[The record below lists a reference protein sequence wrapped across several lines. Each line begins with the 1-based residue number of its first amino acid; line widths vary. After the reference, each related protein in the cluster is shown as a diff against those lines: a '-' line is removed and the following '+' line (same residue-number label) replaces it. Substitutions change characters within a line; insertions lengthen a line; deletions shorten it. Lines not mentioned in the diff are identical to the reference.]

1 MFKEMCW
8 VDPRT
13 KLYSLIGRGIG
24 YTLSPTIHN
33 YVFRRVGVNAIYIA
47 FDLSEEVFE
56 KAVLGLLELCGG
68 INVTIPYK
76 ERIISYLDRLDRIAS
91 RIGAVNTI
99 YRRAGYNTD
108 YEAVKSLTMERIGG
122 LEGSGCLVIGA
133 GGAAKASS
141 FALGDLGCRI
151 DIVNRTRKR
160 AEELV
165 ERLRSGGI
173 EARAVERCTGT
184 YDVVVNATPDP
195 SSLACTCTPKILAI
209 DLVYRPVKTE
219 LIRKTIEMGVR
230 YITGLEIL
238 VRQALLAQGIWF
250 ERDLLYLE
258 REVIGKL
265 CQETLSGEC

>member
-8 VDPRT
+8 VDART

-24 YTLSPTIHN
+24 YTLSPIIHN
-33 YVFRRVGVNAIYIA
+33 HVFRRTGINAIYIA

-76 ERIISYLDRLDRIAS
+76 EKIISYLDRLDGTAS

-99 YRRAGYNTD
+99 YRRTGYNTD
-108 YEAVKSLTMERIGG
+108 YEAVKSLTRERIGG
-122 LEGSGCLVIGA
+122 LEGSECLVIGA

-151 DIVNRTRKR
+151 NIVNRTRKR

-165 ERLRSGGI
+165 DRLRSTGI
-173 EARAVERCTGT
+173 EARVVYTCTGS

-209 DLVYRPVKTE
+209 DMVYKPVKTE
-219 LIRKTIEMGVR
+219 LIRRSIEMGIK

-258 REVIGKL
+258 GEVISKL